1 MKKEEVDCIE
11 TINYSVLT
19 MDAMKIAEF
28 GIIQSLHIDREQKHL
43 IVVFQRYVQVYNVQN
58 YEKDIKLVG
67 EYGPFETS

>member
-1 MKKEEVDCIE
+1 
-11 TINYSVLT
+11 

-28 GIIQSLHIDREQKHL
+28 GLVQSLHIDREQKHL
-43 IVVFQRYVQVYNVQN
+43 IVVFQRYVQVYNIQN

>member
-1 MKKEEVDCIE
+1 MHRDEVDRIE
-11 TINYSVLT
+11 TTNYAVFK

-28 GIIQSLHIDREQKHL
+28 GLVQSLHIDREQKHL
-43 IVVFQRYVQVYNVQN
+43 IVVFQRHVQVYNIHN